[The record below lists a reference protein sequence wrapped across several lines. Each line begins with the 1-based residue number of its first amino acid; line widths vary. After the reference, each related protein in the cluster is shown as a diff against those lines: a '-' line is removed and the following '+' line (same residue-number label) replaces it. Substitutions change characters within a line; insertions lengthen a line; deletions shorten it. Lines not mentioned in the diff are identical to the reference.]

1 MKEDAPILALHDVVK
16 HFPTGSR
23 VVHAVNGVS
32 LAIRPGE
39 TVALVGESGCGK
51 STLGKLILG
60 LERPSAGRIDLMGED
75 IGRLSGAALHAKRK
89 HIQMIFQDT
98 GTALDPR
105 WRIADTIREPLD
117 NYGVGSRDER
127 KAGCWRCSSVWAS
140 GPTMRSAIR
149 MSSPAASASVSASR
163 ALALSPDIIVVADE
177 PVSALDVSV
186 RAQVINLLSDLK
198 ASMGL
203 SLLFI
208 SHDIGVV
215 SHISDRV
222 LVMYLGRIV
231 ETGATRKVLGRPVH
245 PYSRGLLEAVPRA
258 HPSLR
263 REKAPLE
270 GDPPSPYRLPA
281 GCAFADRCPLAL
293 DRCRK
298 EAPVLT
304 TIDPETSVACHRS
317 QDILAGA
324 T

>member
-1 MKEDAPILALHDVVK
+1 MTTGAPVLALHEVVK
-16 HFPTGSR
+16 HFPSGGK

-32 LAIRPGE
+32 LSIQSGE

-60 LERPSAGRIDLMGED
+60 LEKPDAGRIALMGDD
-75 IGRLSGAALHAKRK
+75 IARLSGAAMHAKRK

-105 WRIADTIREPLD
+105 WRIADIIREPLD
-117 NYGVGSRDER
+117 NYRVGTREER
-127 KAGCWRCSSVWAS
+127 KAHVLSLLERVGLRADHAQRYPHELS
-140 GPTMRSAIR
+140 GGQRQRVGIA
-149 MSSPAASASVSASR
+149 R
-163 ALALSPDIIVVADE
+163 ALALRPDIIVADE

-231 ETGATRKVLGRPVH
+231 EAGATRTVLNRPFI
-245 PYSRGLLEAVPRA
+245 PIPGGCSRRCRGPIHHCAARRRRSRAIRPAPTGCPRA
-258 HPSLR
+258 APSPTA
-263 REKAPLE
+263 APLR
-270 GDPPSPYRLPA
+270 GIAA
-281 GCAFADRCPLAL
+281 GPKRRC
-293 DRCRK
+293 
-298 EAPVLT
+298 
-304 TIDPETSVACHRS
+304 
-317 QDILAGA
+317 
-324 T
+324 